1 MIRYPSKIENES
13 QLEDLLSIPIPE
25 VVASFSKQ
33 EGDLIVL
40 GVGGKIGPSLA
51 RMAKRACEKTGLNR
65 RIIGVSLFDS
75 EEIRSVLE
83 KAGIETI
90 HGDLLDW
97 EFLQS
102 LPSVKNV
109 IYMAGMKFGSTEN
122 LPLTWATNSYL
133 PAKVAEKYRNS
144 KIVAFSTGCVYPLVP
159 AQSGGSVESDPPEPI
174 GEYAQSCLGRERMFE
189 FFSKKYKTPV
199 ALIRLNYAVEMRYG
213 VLVDI
218 ALKVNNNLPVD
229 LTMGFVNVIW
239 QGDVNA
245 MVLRSLDICET
256 PAKILNITGPET
268 LSVRQLAQRFGEL
281 FKRKPNF
288 IGQESDTALLSNA
301 SLSHRLFG
309 NPQVS
314 SEKMIHWTADW
325 IKNKRRLLDK
335 PTHFEVKDGKY

>member
-13 QLEDLLSIPIPE
+13 QLEDLLSKPTPE

-51 RMAKRACEKTGLNR
+51 RMAKRACEQADVNK

-75 EEIRSVLE
+75 EETRSDLE

-90 HGDLLDW
+90 HGDLLNW

-109 IYMAGMKFGSTEN
+109 VYMAGMKFGSKEN
-122 LPLTWATNSYL
+122 LPLTWAINSYL
-133 PAKVAEKYRNS
+133 PARVAEKYRNS
-144 KIVAFSTGCVYPLVP
+144 KIVAFSTGSVYPLVSVK
-159 AQSGGSVESDPPEPI
+159 SGGSIESDPPGPI

-189 FFSKKYKTPV
+189 FFSRTHKTPV
-199 ALIRLNYAVEMRYG
+199 ALMRLNYAVEMRYG

-218 ALKVNNNLPVD
+218 ALKVKNSLPVD

-256 PAKILNITGPET
+256 PAKILNITGPEV
-268 LSVRQLAQRFGEL
+268 LSIRRIAKRFGEL
-281 FKRKPNF
+281 LETEPNF

-301 SLSHRLFG
+301 ALSHRLFG
-309 NPQVS
+309 YPQVS
-314 SEKMIHWTADW
+314 LEQMIGWTADW
-325 IKNKRRLLDK
+325 IKNERRLLDK
-335 PTHFEVKDGKY
+335 PTHFEVRDGKY